1 MRKPVTLMAGLH
13 GSRHFG
19 TQPFLTEAL
28 RATREER
35 PSALYIGAASGDD
48 RTFGTALC
56 GLLTAAGAGEVVWPK
71 LGAGRNGAAARAAL
85 ARVDL
90 VFVGGGDVDAGMQA
104 LRSADV
110 VDDLHAAAARGA
122 VFAGMS
128 AGSIMLGERWIRW
141 PNAAAG
147 DDAAETY
154 QCLGIA
160 RCSLDT
166 HGEGDDWGEARSFA
180 AVRARELGKKTR
192 AYGVPS
198 GGALV
203 VSPGGKVQ
211 ARGVP
216 VAVFAAAP
224 RRAAKLEDT
233 LPVNS

>member
-1 MRKPVTLMAGLH
+1 MAGHH

-19 TQPFLTEAL
+19 TKPFLTEAL

-35 PSALYIGAASGDD
+35 PSALYIGAANGDD
-48 RTFGTALC
+48 RQFGTALC
-56 GLLTAAGAGEVVWPK
+56 VLLTAAGAGRVIWPK
-71 LGAGRNGAAARAAL
+71 LARSRERTMARAWL
-85 ARVDL
+85 EQVDF
-90 VFVGGGDVDAGMQA
+90 VFVGGGDVDAGMLA
-104 LRSADV
+104 LRSADL
-110 VDDLHAAAARGA
+110 VDDLQAAAARGA

-141 PNAAAG
+141 PTAEAG
-147 DDAAETY
+147 DDTAETY
-154 QCLGIA
+154 ACLGIA

-166 HGEGDDWGEARSFA
+166 HGEGEGWREARSFA
-180 AVRARELGKKTR
+180 AVRARELGKCAR

-216 VAVFAAAP
+216 VAVFGAAP
-224 RRAAKLEDT
+224 RRAATLEET
-233 LPVNS
+233 LPAQP